1 MKKSD
6 SNIRKYCWT
15 TECLDKQADNQTRTQ
30 PRTRIRMAQAQFRVR
45 ANQSRYCIVRRLL
58 VITEIRS
65 TIFSQHTCSSSNS
78 THCARGYGYSSH
90 NAMRDED
97 VRAITHAHA
106 PRTRTSLIFS
116 LQIQTTCGLRC
127 RFSQVFA
134 VGSKTSSWLFPPH
147 LVLANFADL
156 LNGTCLTPSSLRTS
170 ELHITVQMWNVCRT
184 HSLCNLAVARA
195 TQGFTSPLFPAV
207 FEILFIQTAVP

>member
-106 PRTRTSLIFS
+106 PRTRTSLIFFS
-116 LQIQTTCGLRC
+116 SNLDDLR
-127 RFSQVFA
+127 V
-134 VGSKTSSWLFPPH
+134 TL
-147 LVLANFADL
+147 
-156 LNGTCLTPSSLRTS
+156 
-170 ELHITVQMWNVCRT
+170 
-184 HSLCNLAVARA
+184 
-195 TQGFTSPLFPAV
+195 
-207 FEILFIQTAVP
+207 